1 MDNVNENVNNA
12 PDLNETAQGTPDTV
26 NAGEIN
32 HKLIVSNAPHI
43 RSGNSTR
50 LVMLDVIIALLPALI
65 AGIIVMGYR
74 AALLA
79 IVCVVFCVLF
89 EFLWEKL
96 LKRESTIGDLS
107 AVVTGLLLA
116 MNLPVTLPFWMAVIG
131 CLIAIIVVKQLFG
144 GIGHNFM
151 NPALGAR
158 AFLLASWALPMT
170 TWVEP
175 FSKLNVIGNAD
186 AVTAAT
192 PLALVGEEAGA
203 ALPSYLD
210 LFLGN
215 VGGCIGEISALAILI
230 GAAYLVI
237 RKVITLHTPIAYIA
251 TVFVLS
257 YVFGEDGVYQILA
270 GGLMLGA
277 FFMATDYTTTPYT
290 KKGQVIFGIGC
301 GVLTAVIRKFG
312 GYPEGVSYS
321 ILLMNLATPLIDR
334 ITAPKPFGTLKE
346 KKGKVA

>member
-1 MDNVNENVNNA
+1 MDNLNENLNNNVENV
-12 PDLNETAQGTPDTV
+12 DLTASADTV
-26 NAGEIN
+26 GADKIN
-32 HKLIVSNAPHI
+32 HKLTVSNAPHV
-43 RSGNSTR
+43 RGGNTTR
-50 LVMLDVIIALLPALI
+50 TIMLDVIIALLPALI

-74 AALLA
+74 ASMLA
-79 IVCVVFCVLF
+79 VVCVAACVIF
-89 EFLWEKL
+89 EFLWQKL

-107 AVVTGLLLA
+107 AVVTGMLLA
-116 MNLPVTLPFWMAVIG
+116 MNLPVTLPFWMAIVG
-131 CLIAIIVVKQLFG
+131 CFVAIIIVKQLFG

-170 TWVEP
+170 TWVAP
-175 FSKLNVIGNAD
+175 FTKLSVIGNAD
-186 AVTAAT
+186 AVTQAT
-192 PLALVGEEAGA
+192 PLALLGGEAAGE
-203 ALPSYLD
+203 LPSYLD
-210 LFLGN
+210 LFFGN
-215 VGGCIGEISALAILI
+215 VGGCIGEISAVAILI

-251 TVFVLS
+251 TVFILS
-257 YVFGEDGVYQILA
+257 YIFGEDGVYQILA

-290 KKGQVIFGIGC
+290 KKGQIIFGIGC

-321 ILLMNLATPLIDR
+321 ILLMNLAAPLIDR
-334 ITAPKPFGTLKE
+334 ITAPKPFGTP
-346 KKGKVA
+346 KKRRAA